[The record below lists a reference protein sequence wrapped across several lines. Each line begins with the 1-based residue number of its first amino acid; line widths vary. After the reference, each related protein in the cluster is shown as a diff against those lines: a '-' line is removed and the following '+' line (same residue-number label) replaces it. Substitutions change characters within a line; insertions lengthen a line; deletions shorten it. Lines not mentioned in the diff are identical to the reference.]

1 MKKKELYNIVLKAI
15 KEIDPKKGTQN
26 CSNCLSRKIQEALKN
41 TDINYG
47 YYNGSDC
54 SNPLFYL
61 EDLGII
67 EILSGIFS
75 RNAGVDCEKLKI
87 KVCNNPFKYNKI

>member
-1 MKKKELYNIVLKAI
+1 MKKEELYNIILKAI
-15 KEIDPKKGTQN
+15 NETKNSTHA
-26 CSNCLSRKIQEALKN
+26 CSNCLSWKIQEALKE
-41 TDINYG
+41 TDINYD

-54 SNPLFYL
+54 SNVLFYL

-67 EILSGIFS
+67 KILSGIFS
-75 RNAGVDCEKLKI
+75 RSSGVDCGKLEI

>member
-1 MKKKELYNIVLKAI
+1 MKKEALYNIVLK
-15 KEIDPKKGTQN
+15 EINETKNSTHA
-26 CSNCLSRKIQEALKN
+26 CSNCLSWKIQEALKE
-41 TDINYG
+41 TDINYD

-54 SNPLFYL
+54 SNVLFYL

-67 EILSGIFS
+67 KILSGIFS
-75 RNAGVDCEKLKI
+75 RSSGVDCDKLEI

>member
-1 MKKKELYNIVLKAI
+1 MKKEELYNIALKAI
-15 KEIDPKKGTQN
+15 NEIDPKKSTRGCGN
-26 CSNCLSRKIQEALKN
+26 CISWKIQKELEK
-41 TDINYG
+41 TSINYD

-54 SNPLFYL
+54 SNVLFYL

-67 EILSGIFS
+67 EILSGVFS
-75 RNAGVDCEKLKI
+75 RSSGVECANLKI